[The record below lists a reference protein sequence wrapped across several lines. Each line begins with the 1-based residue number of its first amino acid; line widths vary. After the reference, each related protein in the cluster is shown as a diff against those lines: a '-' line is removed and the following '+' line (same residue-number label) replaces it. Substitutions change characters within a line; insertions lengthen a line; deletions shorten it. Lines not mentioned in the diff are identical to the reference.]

1 MKCPH
6 CGAENKEG
14 ASICTECGKP
24 IYEIQTKIKE
34 SKDERLLTKKIIRTA
49 VIVIVV
55 LLILVSGV
63 YLFVT
68 NNNDTNNISLG
79 SCTMEIPSDINLTQV
94 NVSNNTNLQ
103 TYTDTNKNVMV
114 SYLNASNPE
123 TLNNIKEVTTNLGS
137 YTKLTNKSLNAN
149 CTIYAVSSKLGY
161 NYMGTYHSNNAFI
174 LIGGNDLNDIADML
188 NSIKS

>member
-34 SKDERLLTKKIIRTA
+34 SKDERLLTRKIIRTA

-79 SCTMEIPSDINLTQV
+79 SCTMEIPSNINLTQV

-123 TLNNIKEVTTNLGS
+123 TSNNIKEVTTNLGS

>member
-1 MKCPH
+1 LKCPH

-79 SCTMEIPSDINLTQV
+79 SCTMEIPSNINLTQV

-123 TLNNIKEVTTNLGS
+123 TSNNIKEVTTNLGS

>member
-34 SKDERLLTKKIIRTA
+34 SKEERLLTKKIIRTA

-68 NNNDTNNISLG
+68 NNDDTNNINLG

-94 NVSNNTNLQ
+94 NASNNSYLQ

-114 SYLNASNPE
+114 SCLNASNPE
-123 TLNNIKEVTTNLGS
+123 ASSNIKEVTTNLGS
-137 YTKLTNKSLNAN
+137 YTKLTNKTLNTN

-174 LIGGNDLNDIADML
+174 LIGGNDLNDISDML

>member
-79 SCTMEIPSDINLTQV
+79 SCTMEIPSNINLTQV

>member
-1 MKCPH
+1 
-6 CGAENKEG
+6 
-14 ASICTECGKP
+14 
-24 IYEIQTKIKE
+24 
-34 SKDERLLTKKIIRTA
+34 
-49 VIVIVV
+49 
-55 LLILVSGV
+55 
-63 YLFVT
+63 
-68 NNNDTNNISLG
+68 
-79 SCTMEIPSDINLTQV
+79 MEIPSNINLTQV

-123 TLNNIKEVTTNLGS
+123 TSNNIKEVTTNLGS